1 MTKKDIIKTGRDVLA
16 VEARAVEG
24 LIGKLGEEFG
34 QAVEMLSKTRSRVI
48 VTGMGKSGLIGRKM
62 AATLASCGTPAMFVH
77 PAEAGHGDLGMLLK
91 DDVLIAIS
99 YSGETKEIVYL
110 LEFFKRIGVKLI
122 SITGNRNSRIAR
134 YSDIVLDAK
143 VEREAGP
150 SNIVPTASST
160 AALALG
166 DALAIALMKKKGFSE
181 RDFALVHPKGQIGKR
196 LLRVGSLMRRGPKV
210 PAVGTAAPMGDVIE
224 EMTAKRVGM
233 TCVVDGDRKLAGIIT
248 DGDLRRLLRKHQE
261 GVLRM
266 TAGDCMTR
274 DPITVDKRELATEA
288 LNLMEGKRITS
299 LVIKAKD
306 GRVEGVIHLHDL
318 WRTEMF

>member
-1 MTKKDIIKTGRDVLA
+1 MTKKDIIRTGRDVLT

-24 LIGKLGEEFG
+24 LVERLGEDFAR
-34 QAVEMLSKTRSRVI
+34 AVELLSRTRSRVI

-91 DDVLIAIS
+91 DDVLIAVS

-110 LEFFKRIGVKLI
+110 LDFFKRIGVKLI
-122 SITGNRNSRIAR
+122 SITGNRHSRIAR
-134 YSDIVLDAK
+134 YSDIVLDAR
-143 VEREAGP
+143 VDREAGP

-166 DALAIALMKKKGFSE
+166 DALAIALMKKKGFGE

-196 LLRVGSLMRRGPKV
+196 LLRVGSLMRRGVKIPV
-210 PAVGTAAPMGDVIE
+210 VSSSAPMGDVIE
-224 EMTAKRVGM
+224 EMTAKKVGM
-233 TCVVDGDRKLAGIIT
+233 TCVVDAERKLAGIIT
-248 DGDLRRLLRKHQE
+248 DGDLRRLLRKHRDA
-261 GVLRM
+261 VLGM
-266 TAGDCMTR
+266 TAGDGMTR
-274 DPITVDKRELATEA
+274 DPITVEKNMLATEA
-288 LNLMEGKRITS
+288 LNLMEAKRITS
-299 LVIKAKD
+299 LVIKNRD

>member
-24 LIGKLGEEFG
+24 LVGKLGEDFAR
-34 QAVEMLSKTRSRVI
+34 AVELLSKTRSRVI
-48 VTGMGKSGLIGRKM
+48 VTGMGKSGLVGRKM

-91 DDVLIAIS
+91 DDVLLAVS

-110 LEFFKRIGVKLI
+110 LDFFKRIGVKLI

-134 YSDIVLDAK
+134 YSDIALDAK
-143 VEREAGP
+143 VDREAGP

-166 DALAIALMKKKGFSE
+166 DALAIALMKKKGFGE

-196 LLRVGSLMRRGPKV
+196 LLRVGSLMRRGGKV
-210 PAVGTAAPMGDVIE
+210 PLVGASAPMCDVIE

-233 TCVVDGDRKLAGIIT
+233 TCVVDAERRLAGIIT
-248 DGDLRRLLRKHQE
+248 DGDLRRLLRKHRAA
-261 GVLRM
+261 VLGM
-266 TAGDCMTR
+266 TAGDGMTR
-274 DPITVDKRELATEA
+274 DPITVEKNMLATEA
-288 LNLMEGKRITS
+288 LNLMEAKRITS
-299 LVIKAKD
+299 LVIKSKD

>member
-210 PAVGTAAPMGDVIE
+210 PAVGTAVPMGDVIE

-233 TCVVDGDRKLAGIIT
+233 TCVVDGDRKLVGIIT

>member
-1 MTKKDIIKTGRDVLA
+1 MTKKDIIETGREVLT

-24 LIGKLGEEFG
+24 LVGRLGEDFAR
-34 QAVEMLSKTRSRVI
+34 AVEMLSGARSRVI
-48 VTGMGKSGLIGRKM
+48 VTGMGKSGLVGRKM

-91 DDVLIAIS
+91 EDVLLAVS
-99 YSGETKEIVYL
+99 YSGETKEIVTL
-110 LEFFKRIGVKLI
+110 LDYFKRIGVRLI

-166 DALAIALMKKKGFSE
+166 DALAIALMRKKGFGE
-181 RDFALVHPKGQIGKR
+181 RDFARVHPKGQIGKR
-196 LLRVGSLMRRGPKV
+196 LLRVGSLMRRGAKV
-210 PAVGTAAPMGDVIE
+210 PLVATSAPMSAVIE
-224 EMTAKRVGM
+224 EMTAKQVGM
-233 TCVVDGDRKLAGIIT
+233 TCVVDAERTLVGIIT
-248 DGDLRRLLRKHQE
+248 DGDLRRLLRTHRAR
-261 GVLRM
+261 VLKM
-266 TAGDCMTR
+266 TAGDCMKAG
-274 DPITVDKRELATEA
+274 PVTVGKMELATEA
-288 LNLMEGKRITS
+288 LNLMEAKRITS
-299 LVIKAKD
+299 LVIMGKD

>member
-24 LIGKLGEEFG
+24 LVDRLGEEFAR
-34 QAVEMLSKTRSRVI
+34 AVELLSRSRSRVI

-122 SITGNRNSRIAR
+122 SITGSRNSRIAR

-143 VEREAGP
+143 VDREAGP

-196 LLRVGSLMRRGPKV
+196 LLRVGSLMRRGPKI
-210 PAVGTAAPMGDVIE
+210 PTVGTTAPMGDVIE

-233 TCVVDGDRKLAGIIT
+233 TCIVDDDRKLVGIIT

-266 TAGDCMTR
+266 TAGDCMTS
-274 DPITVDKRELATEA
+274 DPITVDKKELATEA
-288 LNLMEGKRITS
+288 LNLMENKRITS
-299 LVIKAKD
+299 LVIKGKD
-306 GRVEGVIHLHDL
+306 GRIEGVIHLHDL